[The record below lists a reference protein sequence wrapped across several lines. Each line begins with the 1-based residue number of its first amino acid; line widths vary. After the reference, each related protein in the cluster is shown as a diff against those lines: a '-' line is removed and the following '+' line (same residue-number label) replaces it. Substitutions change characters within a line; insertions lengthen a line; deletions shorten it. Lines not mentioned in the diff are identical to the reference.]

1 MPAPTTFDDYQ
12 QAFLARHDTYLS
24 DRLST
29 VGSAIM
35 VAGAASAVAGH
46 RTAGMKASV
55 AGFGVAV
62 IAHLFQPGTL
72 RDELTAIVR
81 HPVWATRAEV
91 HRITRRA
98 AK

>member
-1 MPAPTTFDDYQ
+1 MPPTTFPDYR

-29 VGSAIM
+29 VGTAIM
-35 VAGAASAVAGH
+35 VAGGVSAATGKRAAGVK
-46 RTAGMKASV
+46 TSL

-72 RDELTAIVR
+72 RDELAAIIR
-81 HPVWATRAEV
+81 HPLWAARAEI
-91 HRITRRA
+91 HRITRRRVT
-98 AK
+98 